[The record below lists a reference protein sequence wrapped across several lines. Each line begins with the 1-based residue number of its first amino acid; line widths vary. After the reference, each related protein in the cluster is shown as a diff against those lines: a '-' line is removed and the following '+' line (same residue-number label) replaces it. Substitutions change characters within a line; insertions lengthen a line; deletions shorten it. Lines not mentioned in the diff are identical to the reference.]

1 MDSDSKL
8 IKLIQKRFGTFT
20 IGNEVC
26 VHIPADAWN
35 KYLVHVND
43 DLTSSTTVS
52 ETPVSSATKTLEV
65 MGDRKSGPITIF
77 TDGGCTNNG
86 GKNPVASWAYVVF
99 DGKYEIH
106 RESSKVVLG
115 EYGDELPS
123 NNRGEL
129 TAILR
134 ALEYVDKHKCQNVTL
149 YSDSLITVSTINEWY
164 DTWVAKGI
172 ANKKANPK
180 LIGAIMS
187 LYKKL
192 NNYNI
197 SVVHCKAHQSRP
209 STDDPSYMIWYGN
222 DICDK
227 LCGALLN

>member
-20 IGNEVC
+20 VGNEVC

-35 KYLVHVND
+35 KYLVHVKD
-43 DLTSSTTVS
+43 DLTSSTVAS
-52 ETPVSSATKTLEV
+52 ETSASSPLDNKKT
-65 MGDRKSGPITIF
+65 SSITIF

-99 DGKYEIH
+99 DGKHEIH

-134 ALEYVDKHKCQNVTL
+134 ALEYVDKHKYQNVTL

-172 ANKKANPK
+172 ENKKANPK
-180 LIGAIMS
+180 LIGAIML

-197 SVVHCKAHQSRP
+197 SVVHCKAHQNRP
-209 STDDPSYMIWYGN
+209 SIDDPSYMTWYGN

-227 LCGALLN
+227 LCSALLN